1 MCSEDRSR
9 ASCWHWTTDH
19 FKAQGTKSPQLP
31 ATGAGLEARLQSPK
45 LLNIFPV
52 AAHAQWTSVQR
63 STCRPRSRRMCLGL
77 DLKVSG
83 FLPQVWGLSGPFV
96 AVLGPTQDMGKLRL
110 QQRSAGPQNKYL
122 QPRVACRI
130 IVQSCPVPDQAA
142 KRRACPARRR
152 YWVCGFA
159 TLQFRL
165 WDVTLGEAA
174 TLGQRAKW

>member
-63 STCRPRSRRMCLGL
+63 STCRPRSKECVSDWISRFRGFFLRFGDCLGL
-77 DLKVSG
+77 LWL
-83 FLPQVWGLSGPFV
+83 FWGLRKTWETTT
-96 AVLGPTQDMGKLRL
+96 AAKIRW
-110 QQRSAGPQNKYL
+110 PQNKYL

-130 IVQSCPVPDQAA
+130 IVQSCPVPTRP
-142 KRRACPARRR
+142 RRGELAPARRR